1 MSERLDAIKARLQ
14 RAQPSVT
21 QLEVLRDAISTR
33 GAYSGDIKPA
43 GRLRRLPMSTTL
55 NILKANDWIEEGP
68 FIRDQEQRAAMTK
81 TLDAHV
87 EAAKVALDSGLS
99 WKMALADLKHAAA
112 RDAMLTKTAYWITDA
127 GRKLVPTQAIS
138 HINGNIY
145 DNRPENLR
153 IVTLKENNR

>member
-21 QLEVLRDAISTR
+21 QLEVLRNAISTR
-33 GAYSGDIKPA
+33 GTYSGDVKPA

-55 NILKANDWIEEGP
+55 NILKANGWIEEGL
-68 FIRDQEQRAAMTK
+68 FIRDEAQRSHLALSLEQ
-81 TLDAHV
+81 HV
-87 EAAKVALDSGLS
+87 TAAKDGLATGLS
-99 WKMALADLKHAAA
+99 WKMALTDLKHAAA
-112 RDAMLTKTAYWITDA
+112 LDATLTKTAYWITDV

-153 IVTLKENNR
+153 IVTLKENL